1 MDFAGCD
8 TYRVE
13 IWVGLREG
21 YTDWVHTIDGLRK
34 ICDDYVNE
42 VGDCVSIIQSE
53 FRYVGGSELGAVVGF
68 INYPRFPRS
77 KKEIDKRAMLL
88 ARKLK
93 EGLGQLRISV
103 VTPRETIIV

>member
-1 MDFAGCD
+1 M
-8 TYRVE
+8 TQSVESYKVE

-21 YTDWVHTIDGLRK
+21 YSEKEHTMDDLRA

-42 VGDCVSIIQSE
+42 VGDCVSIIPAE
-53 FRYVGGSELGAVVGF
+53 YRYVGGSERGAVVGF

-77 KKEIDKRAMLL
+77 KKEIDTRAMTL
-88 ARKLK
+88 AKKLK

-103 VTPRETIIV
+103 VTPRETIIA